1 MVLIGLTIFSVA
13 WCVTHTPAQGFMM
26 FGGGLI
32 VAGVLEGIFHVT
44 TVIALR
50 RAPDR
55 IESIEE
61 NDDDGNET

>member
-1 MVLIGLTIFSVA
+1 MVLIGLIIFSVA
-13 WCVTHTPAQGFMM
+13 WGSTHTPEQGFMM

-50 RAPDR
+50 RAPNR
-55 IESIEE
+55 IE
-61 NDDDGNET
+61 DDDDET